1 MKDDRFFAI
10 KISKDREVP
19 ESNEVS
25 TKVVSKAEPEKV
37 EAKKTKPEKAEVEKA
52 KPEKVEAEK
61 TEPKKAKDGVV
72 TEFGTFYSIEEFA
85 SFFEEQVRE
94 WRELQG
100 RQKNDY
106 SELFDKYEEKEK
118 RVKALEDSETNLL
131 ATVDDRDNTITDL
144 TGKMNAVKKAYA
156 EGVLVKDLVSDAEKI
171 SGVVVDEF
179 NAAVK
184 NAKEQ
189 HDSDVAD
196 AHSEYDKVK
205 EAYKTAKK
213 ALDAAE
219 KLKEKKLKE
228 ADSKYYEKIE
238 AASDEFKGRFAEE
251 FEKKKDERAQEARER
266 IIEREDIAEEKAAIE
281 IAEKFAE
288 ENDRSIRKRKEKL
301 AERERRAK

>member
-1 MKDDRFFAI
+1 MKDDRIFAI
-10 KISKDREVP
+10 KVNKDRNTDTEV
-19 ESNEVS
+19 ESAAKDTS
-25 TKVVSKAEPEKV
+25 TKVVSESKPEAKPKVEPKKAEP
-37 EAKKTKPEKAEVEKA
+37 KKTKP
-52 KPEKVEAEK
+52 
-61 TEPKKAKDGVV
+61 DGSGDDGYV
-72 TEFGTFYSIEEFA
+72 TEFGTFYSIEEYD
-85 SFFEEQVRE
+85 SFFKEQVRK
-94 WRELQG
+94 WRELQD
-100 RQKNDY
+100 RQKDDY
-106 SELFDKYEEKEK
+106 SELFDKYEENAK
-118 RVKALEDSETNLL
+118 RVKTLEESETNLL

-184 NAKEQ
+184 NARDQ
-189 HDSDVAD
+189 YDSDVAD

-266 IIEREDIAEEKAAIE
+266 VIEREDIAEEKAAIE